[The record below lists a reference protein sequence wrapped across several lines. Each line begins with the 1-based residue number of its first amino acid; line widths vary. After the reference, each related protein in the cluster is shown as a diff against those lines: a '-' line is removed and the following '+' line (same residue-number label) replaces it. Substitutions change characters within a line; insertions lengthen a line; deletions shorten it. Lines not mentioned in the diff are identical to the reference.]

1 MSALADLGQSLAA
14 HRGIVAA
21 CLPAMFGL
29 VFGWGAMVGNDEP
42 LATTAL
48 KSELTYSRQLGE
60 GAPGVAAWTGGNPV
74 GTNEVKLWLGVSETG
89 SWTSDAHHPVPTAA
103 ISNPASVPFPARS
116 GARDG
121 ERHDLAVDQVLSGRR
136 GSW

>member
-1 MSALADLGQSLAA
+1 
-14 HRGIVAA
+14 
-21 CLPAMFGL
+21 
-29 VFGWGAMVGNDEP
+29 MVGNDEP

-60 GAPGVAAWTGGNPV
+60 GSPGMAAWTGGNPV

-103 ISNPASVPFPARS
+103 ISNPASVPFTGPVEVRVTVNGMTWPS
-116 GARDG
+116 TKF
-121 ERHDLAVDQVLSGRR
+121 
-136 GSW
+136 